1 MRAPGCLLHSI
12 DACCSM
18 TACEWRD
25 RRPSSEID
33 NDEQLMSTAYFSHA
47 DCGLH
52 DMGGGH
58 PESPDRLIAVDKG
71 MGVVGVDK
79 RIERRDAPVADLDAI
94 KRVHDAR
101 YVDELVAFA
110 PGQGMRRID
119 GDTAMNPH
127 SLDAAL
133 RGAGALMAA
142 TDAVMAGEVANAF
155 CAVRP
160 PGHHAEY
167 ARAMGFCF
175 FDNVAVGAA
184 HAIAAHGLSRVAILD
199 FDVHHG
205 NGTEDVFRGNPNV
218 LFCSSYQN
226 PLFPHTSDTSVPG
239 SLIKTPLRAGT
250 AGSVFRK
257 AIERDWLPA
266 LDTFRPE
273 MIFVSAGFDAHR
285 SDPLADLLLE
295 AHDYAWITDRIAEVA
310 AIYCDGRI
318 VSTLEGGYALDA
330 LAASAAVHIDSLS
343 RAGE

>member
-1 MRAPGCLLHSI
+1 
-12 DACCSM
+12 M
-18 TACEWRD
+18 T
-25 RRPSSEID
+25 
-33 NDEQLMSTAYFSHA
+33 TAYFSHDSSA
-47 DCGLH
+47 LH

-58 PESPDRLIAVDKG
+58 PESPGRLIAVEKG
-71 MGVVGVDK
+71 MGVVGVD
-79 RIERRDAPVADLDAI
+79 RRVQRHEAPAASVEAI
-94 KRVHDAR
+94 KRVHDSG
-101 YVDELVAFA
+101 YVDELMAFA
-110 PGQGMRRID
+110 PREGLRQID

-127 SLDAAL
+127 SLTAAL
-133 RGAGALMAA
+133 HGAGAAIAA
-142 TDAVMAGEVANAF
+142 TDAVIAGQVANAF

-160 PGHHAEY
+160 PGHHAEH

-226 PLFPHTSDTSVPG
+226 PLFPFTTDTSVPG
-239 SLIKTPLRAGT
+239 SLIKSPLRPGT
-250 AGSVFRK
+250 GGHVFRK

-266 LDTFRPE
+266 LDAFAPE
-273 MIFVSAGFDAHR
+273 MIFISAGFDAHR

-295 AHDYAWITDRIAEVA
+295 ADDFAWVTERITEA
-310 AIYCDGRI
+310 AALYCDGRI

-330 LAASAAVHIDSLS
+330 LAASAAVHIDTLS
-343 RAGE
+343 SAGE